1 MESSTLKDVDISI
14 LDEATTIN
22 RKLSADVEKSCQ
34 ELSEQFHR
42 TIPIEPQPSRKGAR
56 DYEGQLLTFGE
67 QKAGENEKLQGFP
80 DIVRSAKNCLSDMF
94 WQLHYEERQIRKFG
108 YLL

>member
-1 MESSTLKDVDISI
+1 MKQPRSTENCQQTS
-14 LDEATTIN
+14 
-22 RKLSADVEKSCQ
+22 RKAAKNCLNS
-34 ELSEQFHR
+34 F
-42 TIPIEPQPSRKGAR
+42 TGTIEPQPSRKGAR

-80 DIVRSAKNCLSDMF
+80 DIVRSAKNCLSDMI